1 MRKVTVNYSC
11 IHVKLAVGNF
21 PGQQGKRV
29 KKAQD
34 VTYQFVSDEVNHLG
48 LLYRSRRFKFHRF
61 IIHTDP
67 FFNNKKSCVLKT
79 IT

>member
-1 MRKVTVNYSC
+1 MNYSC

-61 IIHTDP
+61 IIHTLFP
-67 FFNNKKSCVLKT
+67 KKKLCSKNHNVP
-79 IT
+79 I

>member
-67 FFNNKKSCVLKT
+67 FFNKKKKVVF
-79 IT
+79 